1 MMNTAQNYRK
11 KPVVIQAIKLERSNI
26 DAAYEFA
33 YGKPIDTDEHTLVLD
48 SGRMPI
54 RTFQGIQ
61 VAKFGDY
68 IVKSPEGE
76 FYTCNCE
83 LFNAT
88 YGVKDD

>member
-11 KPVVIQAIKLERSNI
+11 KPVVIQAIKLERDNV

-33 YGKPIDTDEHTLVLD
+33 YGKPIDTDEYTLVLD

>member
-1 MMNTAQNYRK
+1 MRWHKMIKVQTYQK
-11 KPVVIQAIKLERSNI
+11 KPLEIEAIQLWPTSI

-33 YGKPIDTDEHTLVLD
+33 YGNQSTQMSTHSCWI

-68 IVKSPEGE
+68 IVKV
-76 FYTCNCE
+76 T
-83 LFNAT
+83 
-88 YGVKDD
+88 

>member
-1 MMNTAQNYRK
+1 MFKVQTYQK
-11 KPVVIQAIKLERSNI
+11 KPVEIEAIQLWPSTI
-26 DAAYEFA
+26 DAAYEFVC
-33 YGKPIDTDEHTLVLD
+33 GESIGTDEHTIILD

-76 FYTCNCE
+76 FYTCKSD

>member
-1 MMNTAQNYRK
+1 MIKVQTYQK
-11 KPVVIQAIKLERSNI
+11 KPVEIEAIQLWPTSI

-54 RTFQGIQ
+54 QTFQGIQ

>member
-1 MMNTAQNYRK
+1 MNTAQNYRK
-11 KPVVIQAIKLERSNI
+11 KPVVIQAIKLERDNI

-33 YGKPIDTDEHTLVLD
+33 YGNPIDTDEYTLVLD
-48 SGRMPI
+48 LGRMPI